1 MRQENETATSFNKL
15 REITQAIQAQKT
27 SAQTSENAST
37 SENANASEIASQSTQ
52 TPKTRVHAKKGVLK
66 PTKRA
71 FSERQKTAFRDHSQA
86 SAKKSQETKQGDKQG
101 DNANA
106 FKGEQGLN
114 SNLRAKLS
122 AKALKKGL
130 KNNQSNQ
137 KGGKNEA

>member
-1 MRQENETATSFNKL
+1 MRQKNETATSFNQLK
-15 REITQAIQAQKT
+15 EITQAIQAQKR
-27 SAQTSENAST
+27 SAQTSANT
-37 SENANASEIASQSTQ
+37 NASEITGQSALK
-52 TPKTRVHAKKGVLK
+52 PRSSVRAKNHALK
-66 PTKRA
+66 PTKKA

-106 FKGEQGLN
+106 FKSEQGDN
-114 SNLRAKLS
+114 SNLRAEPS
-122 AKALKKGL
+122 DEATQHGL